1 MRGRDKKEKNYQCQV
16 CFSSLFK
23 GDYMEMIECNG
34 CQRSVHRYCYSPDN
48 KDKNKFKCDE
58 CKFKAKN
65 KDYRLECSIC
75 GNGH

>member
-1 MRGRDKKEKNYQCQV
+1 
-16 CFSSLFK
+16 
-23 GDYMEMIECNG
+23 MEMIECNG